1 MTATDEFSESA
12 GMRAEDE
19 AAHVY
24 TETWCKRGEIGYVVL
39 SGGAR
44 VRYLGVGDGP
54 PLLLMHTVRTQL
66 DHFQLVIP
74 QITHSFTVYAVDFP
88 GMGWSDIV
96 PGASYEEPALRAA
109 IVGVVEELDLSDVT
123 LAGESIGA
131 TIALTASVD
140 LGERVRRVV
149 AFNTYDF
156 AGGLKRAGLFARAVA
171 GSIEVPVMGP
181 IVARLEN
188 KQIIRGVMRGG
199 LQDPHRLPDHYV
211 DELRRVGR
219 RPGYPA
225 VARAIL
231 RNLESLIAARARYA
245 RINVPVTLVYGDHD
259 WSRPSDR
266 QANIESVPG
275 ARYIELR
282 DTGHF
287 TALEAPHEAA
297 RILRSIATS
306 RKESADD

>member
-1 MTATDEFSESA
+1 MIATNDVSALA
-12 GMRAEDE
+12 GMGDRDE

-24 TETWCKRGEIGYVVL
+24 TETWCKRGEIDYVVL

-44 VRYLGVGDGP
+44 VRYLRVGNGP

-74 QITHSFTVYAVDFP
+74 QITDAFTVYAVDFP

-96 PGASYEEPALRAA
+96 PDASYEETALRAA
-109 IVGVVEELDLSDVT
+109 TVRVVEQLDLSDLT

-131 TIALTASVD
+131 TIALTASVE
-140 LGERVRRVV
+140 LGERVRRIV

-156 AGGLKRAGLFARAVA
+156 AGGLKRGSLFARVVV
-171 GSIEVPVMGP
+171 GSIEAPLMGP
-181 IVARLEN
+181 IVAPLEN
-188 KQIIRGVMRGG
+188 KQILRGVMRGG
-199 LQDPHRLPDHYV
+199 LQDRRRLPDHYL

-219 RPGYPA
+219 RPGYPE
-225 VARAIL
+225 VARAIYL
-231 RNLESLIAARARYA
+231 SLNSLIAARKRYA
-245 RINVPVTLVYGDHD
+245 RIDVPVTLVYGDHD

-287 TALEAPHEAA
+287 TALEAPHEMA
-297 RILRSIATS
+297 RILHNVATN
-306 RKESADD
+306 RKETAND

>member
-1 MTATDEFSESA
+1 MTTSDESIEL
-12 GMRAEDE
+12 GRTRDENE
-19 AAHVY
+19 AARDY
-24 TETWCKRGEIGYVVL
+24 TETWCKRGEIGRVVV

-44 VRYLGVGDGP
+44 VRYLRVGSGP
-54 PLLLMHTVRTQL
+54 PLVLMHTVRTQL

-74 QITHSFTVYAVDFP
+74 QITDVYTVYALDFP

-96 PGASYEEPALRAA
+96 PGASYEESALRAA
-109 IVGVVEELDLSDVT
+109 TLGVIDELDLSNVT
-123 LAGESIGA
+123 LAGESMGA
-131 TIALTASVD
+131 TLALTASVD
-140 LGERVRRVV
+140 LGDRVRRVV

-156 AGGLKRAGLFARAVA
+156 ADGVKRASLFARLVA
-171 GSIEVPVMGP
+171 GSIEAPVVGP

-199 LQDPHRLPDHYV
+199 VRDPRHLPDHYL
-211 DELRRVGR
+211 DELGRVGR
-219 RPGYPA
+219 RPGYPV

-231 RNLESLIAARARYA
+231 RSLDSLIAARDRYA

-275 ARYIELR
+275 ARHILLR

-287 TALEAPHEAA
+287 TALDAPQEVA
-297 RILRSIATS
+297 RVLRGVAP
-306 RKESADD
+306 